1 MMVAQLDSLYIKTRP
16 SKALLRLL
24 SYALFEG
31 RPLTTKGQW
40 INPLIFK
47 LFAIAQ
53 SLPQLKKVEKPIF
66 VIGTGRS
73 GTTILGVVLS
83 MHKQVG
89 FLNEPKALWHTIYPE
104 EDLIGSYSLGKAHY
118 RLGAED
124 ATDSV
129 RHTAHR
135 LFGAYLTAVASSR
148 LVDKYPELIFRV
160 PFIRQIFPDA
170 KFIFLVR
177 NGWDTCQSIDGW
189 SKLLGTNVKDD
200 THDWWGLN
208 NRKWHLLVEQI
219 AATNS
224 AFQNTIEAI
233 KGYSNHRDMAAV
245 EWILTMQEG
254 LKLVEQLPGSVYL
267 LKYEEL
273 VAQPIN
279 GLEQLLDFCEL
290 PPDEKMF
297 DYAGKIL
304 TSRQNYQISALSPE
318 IAPLFEQT
326 MTALGYKLRS
336 I

>member
-1 MMVAQLDSLYIKTRP
+1 MVAQLDNLYIKTRP
-16 SKALLRLL
+16 TKALSRLIG
-24 SYALFEG
+24 YALFEG

-47 LFAIAQ
+47 FLAIAQ
-53 SLPQLKKVEKPIF
+53 SFPQLKKVEKPIF

-83 MHKQVG
+83 IHGQVG

-104 EDLIGSYSLGKAHY
+104 EDLIGSYSQGKARY

-124 ATDSV
+124 VTDSV
-129 RHTAHR
+129 RDTAHR
-135 LFGAYLTAVASSR
+135 LFGAYLSAVASSR

-160 PFIRQIFPDA
+160 PFVRQIFPDA

-189 SKLLGTNVKDD
+189 SKRLGTNVKDD

-219 AATNS
+219 AAKNL
-224 AFQNTIEAI
+224 ALQNTIETI
-233 KGYSNHRDMAAV
+233 RGYSNHTEMATV

-254 LKLVEQLPGSVYL
+254 LKLVEQFPESVYL

-273 VAQPIN
+273 IAQPKN
-279 GLEQLLDFCEL
+279 SLEQLLDFCEL
-290 PPDEKMF
+290 PQDAKMF
-297 DYAGKIL
+297 DYASQTLI
-304 TSRQNYQISALSPE
+304 SRHNNQV
-318 IAPLFEQT
+318 
-326 MTALGYKLRS
+326 
-336 I
+336 

>member
-1 MMVAQLDSLYIKTRP
+1 MVAQLDNLYIKTRP
-16 SKALLRLL
+16 TKALSRLIG
-24 SYALFEG
+24 YALFEG

-47 LFAIAQ
+47 FLAIAQ
-53 SLPQLKKVEKPIF
+53 SFPQLKKVEKPIF

-83 MHKQVG
+83 IHGQVG

-104 EDLIGSYSLGKAHY
+104 EDLIGSYSQGKARY

-124 ATDSV
+124 VTDSV
-129 RHTAHR
+129 RDTAHR
-135 LFGAYLTAVASSR
+135 LFGAYLSAVASSR

-160 PFIRQIFPDA
+160 PFVRQIFPDA

-189 SKLLGTNVKDD
+189 SKRLGTNVKDD

-219 AATNS
+219 AAKNL
-224 AFQNTIEAI
+224 ALQNTIETI
-233 KGYSNHRDMAAV
+233 RGYSNHTEMATV

-254 LKLVEQLPGSVYL
+254 LKLVEQFPESVYL

-273 VAQPIN
+273 IAQPKN
-279 GLEQLLDFCEL
+279 SLEQLLDFCEL
-290 PPDEKMF
+290 PQDAKMF
-297 DYAGKIL
+297 DYASQTLI
-304 TSRQNYQISALSPE
+304 SRHNNQVVSLPSE
-318 IAPLFEQT
+318 IASLFKQT
-326 MTALGYKLRS
+326 MTALGYS
-336 I
+336 